1 MKFWFI
7 LRSDHE
13 AQVDAL
19 LGTIKALE
27 ELKLALQAHIIEKG
41 EEIAGLTEILTS
53 PKCNDY
59 TQKSPERPKGREIS
73 INTRSGWRTRAELA
87 ARATL
92 PPPADSAQALE
103 RRVEAQREKQ

>member
-1 MKFWFI
+1 MRSPVI
-7 LRSDHE
+7 LRSTHE
-13 AQVDAL
+13 SIVDAL
-19 LGTIKALE
+19 LGTIRALE
-27 ELKLALQAHIIEKG
+27 ELKIAQQSYIIERDAQ
-41 EEIAGLTEILTS
+41 IAQLSELLTS

-59 TQKSPERPKGREIS
+59 TQKSPEKPKSREFV

-103 RRVEAQREKQ
+103 RRIEAQREKQ